1 MSTIDK
7 NTIAGW
13 VLTIL
18 LSSFG
23 ALMSSS
29 MRLSDVKETGEINK
43 TRIEALE
50 KNEGRII
57 RIEAKQDKIQESLI
71 RIESRM
77 DLKQDRFK

>member
-29 MRLSDVKETGEINK
+29 MRLSDVKETGEVNK

>member
-29 MRLSDVKETGEINK
+29 MRISDVKETGEVNK